1 MQVTGKIYRGLIL
14 HCIFVG
20 NERRMIMRKP
30 QVLIGAAT
38 SGSGKTTFTLGLLRL
53 LRNRGMKVQSFKC
66 GPDYIDTKHHAMA
79 AGEEAVNL
87 DTFMASSGHV
97 RQIYTRY
104 GAECD
109 ACVTEGVM
117 GLFDGYDKMKGSS
130 AEIAGLLGIP
140 VVLVLNAKSTAYS
153 VAPVLYGFMHFH
165 PELRVIGAIFNFVA
179 SESHYAYLRSACE
192 DVGIEALGYIPKDER
207 IVIPSRHL
215 GLSIDKGFCFDE
227 FADTVAE
234 VIAKTVNVDR
244 LLELC
249 TVDFPVHEGQEEV
262 RQGNKKIAVARDE
275 AFNFMYRENLEA
287 LKREGEV
294 VFFSPLRDT
303 VLPSADLIYLP
314 GGYPELFLP
323 GLSGNEG
330 MRQALR
336 AYCEAGGRLLAECGG
351 MMYLC
356 ESITGTDGIAYPMVG
371 VLGQEATME
380 SMKLKLGYREVV
392 FGDRTIR
399 GHEFHYSRVK
409 LGKTEI
415 TNEGKVYNA
424 KGGEVDTPIFRYKN
438 VIASYVHFYWGE
450 CGVSCLFP

>member
-1 MQVTGKIYRGLIL
+1 MQ
-14 HCIFVG
+14 
-20 NERRMIMRKP
+20 KP

-53 LRNRGMKVQSFKC
+53 LRNRGMKVQPFKC

-87 DTFMASSGHV
+87 DTFMASTGYV
-97 RQIYTRY
+97 RQIYARH
-104 GAECD
+104 GAACD

-130 AEIAGLLGIP
+130 AEIADLLGIP

-165 PELRVIGAIFNFVA
+165 PELRVVGAIFNFVA
-179 SESHYAYLRSACE
+179 SEAHYVYLRDACE

-215 GLSIDKGFCFDE
+215 GLSIDESVCFDE

-244 LLELC
+244 LLQLC
-249 TVDFPVHEGQEEV
+249 TADFPEHEVREKS
-262 RQGNKKIAVARDE
+262 RQGNKRIAVARDE

-287 LKREGEV
+287 LRREGEV

-303 VLPSADLIYLP
+303 VLPEADLIYLP

-323 GLSGNEG
+323 GLSGNES

-336 AYCEAGGRLLAECGG
+336 TYCEAGGRLLAECGG

-356 ESITGTDGIAYPMVG
+356 EHITGTDGVAYPMVG
-371 VLGQEATME
+371 ILGQEATME
-380 SMKLKLGYREVV
+380 QMKLRLGYREVV
-392 FGDRTIR
+392 FGNRTIR
-399 GHEFHYSRVK
+399 GHEFHYSSVNPRAV
-409 LGKTEI
+409 I
-415 TNEGKVYNA
+415 ATNEGKVYNA
-424 KGGEVDTPIFRYKN
+424 KGGEVNTPVYRYKN

-450 CGVSCLFP
+450 CGISVLFP

>member
-1 MQVTGKIYRGLIL
+1 MQ
-14 HCIFVG
+14 
-20 NERRMIMRKP
+20 KP

-53 LRNRGMKVQSFKC
+53 LRNRGMKVQPFKC

-87 DTFMASSGHV
+87 DTFMASAGHV

-104 GAECD
+104 GIERD
-109 ACVTEGVM
+109 VCVTEGVM
-117 GLFDGYDKMKGSS
+117 GLFDGNDKMRGSS

-153 VAPVLYGFMHFH
+153 VAPVLYGFMHFR
-165 PELRVIGAIFNFVA
+165 PELRVVGAIFNFVA
-179 SESHYAYLRSACE
+179 SESHYAYLRGACE
-192 DVGIEALGYIPKDER
+192 DVGIEALGYIPRDER

-215 GLSIDKGFCFDE
+215 GLSIDESVCFDE
-227 FADTVAE
+227 FADTVAA

-249 TVDFPVHEGQEEV
+249 TADFPGQEVREES
-262 RQGNKKIAVARDE
+262 RQGNKRIAVARDE

-303 VLPSADLIYLP
+303 VLPEADLIYLP

-336 AYCEAGGRLLAECGG
+336 AYCGTGGRLLAECGG

-356 ESITGTDGIAYPMVG
+356 EYITGTDGVAYPMVG
-371 VLGQEATME
+371 VLRQGATME
-380 SMKLKLGYREVV
+380 QMKLKLGYREVV
-392 FGDRTIR
+392 SGNKVIR

-409 LGKTEI
+409 PGTAGEV
-415 TNEGKVYNA
+415 NGVNVYNA
-424 KGGEVDTPIFRYKN
+424 KGEKVDTPVYRYKN
-438 VIASYVHFYWGE
+438 VVASYVHFYWGE
-450 CGVSCLFP
+450 VGIGRLLDMLS

>member
-1 MQVTGKIYRGLIL
+1 MK
-14 HCIFVG
+14 
-20 NERRMIMRKP
+20 KP

-53 LRNRGMKVQSFKC
+53 LRDRGMKVQSFKC

-87 DTFMASSGHV
+87 DTFMASAGHV
-97 RQIYTRY
+97 RQLYSRY
-104 GAECD
+104 GTGAD

-165 PELRVIGAIFNFVA
+165 PELRVVGAIFNFVA
-179 SESHYAYLRSACE
+179 SESHYASLRGACE
-192 DVGIEALGYIPKDER
+192 DVGIEALGYIPREER
-207 IVIPSRHL
+207 MVIPSRHL
-215 GLSIDKGFCFDE
+215 GLSIDEDFCFDE
-227 FADTVAE
+227 FADTVAG

-249 TVDFPVHEGQEEV
+249 TADFPGCEAPREI
-262 RQGNKKIAVARDE
+262 RQGNRKIAVARDE

-287 LKREGEV
+287 LRREGEV

-303 VLPSADLIYLP
+303 VLPEADLIYLP

-323 GLSGNEG
+323 GLSGNES
-330 MRQALR
+330 MRQSLR
-336 AYCEAGGRLLAECGG
+336 AYCEAGGSLLAECGG

-356 ESITGTDGIAYPMVG
+356 ESITGTDGITYPMVG

-380 SMKLKLGYREVV
+380 PMKLKLGYREVV
-392 FGDRTIR
+392 FPGRVIR

-409 LGKTEI
+409 PGTGKIATG
-415 TNEGKVYNA
+415 GKVYNA
-424 KGGEVDTPIFRYKN
+424 RGGEVDTPVYRYKN

-450 CGVSCLFP
+450 CGIPVLFA